1 MGVVLT
7 SIGMKSSC
15 IGASLLLST
24 ASAATP
30 GPNYDLMWD
39 HFKTKYGKVY
49 NGITDE
55 SARFQI
61 FKGHV
66 DFIHTTNAQNLSYR
80 LKVNEFADLTTS
92 EFVSQYTGYKPNNVW
107 SGLKH
112 LGTHGYVG
120 EPLADAVDWTT
131 KGAVTPVKNQSSF
144 QSYSSGVLT
153 ASCGTKLDHG
163 VLAVGYGTD
172 AGTDYWK
179 VKNSWGSSWGEQGY
193 VRLQRGKG
201 GAGECGL
208 LAGPPSY
215 PVVSGS
221 PSPPSPPSPS
231 PAPPAPPSPTPSSY
245 YYWYWDSAKSVVV

>member
-1 MGVVLT
+1 MGKVNEFADLT
-7 SIGMKSSC
+7 TSEFVSQYTGYKPNNVWS
-15 IGASLLLST
+15 GLKHLGTHEYVGEPLADAVDWAT
-24 ASAATP
+24 KGAATP

-112 LGTHGYVG
+112 LGTHEYVG

-131 KGAVTPVKNQSSF
+131 KGAVTPVKNQG
-144 QSYSSGVLT
+144 QCG
-153 ASCGTKLDHG
+153 SCWAFST
-163 VLAVGYGTD
+163 T
-172 AGTDYWK
+172 
-179 VKNSWGSSWGEQGY
+179 
-193 VRLQRGKG
+193 
-201 GAGECGL
+201 
-208 LAGPPSY
+208 
-215 PVVSGS
+215 
-221 PSPPSPPSPS
+221 
-231 PAPPAPPSPTPSSY
+231 
-245 YYWYWDSAKSVVV
+245 